1 VSLSLGERI
10 IRNFAIDYSYEEKA
24 ILNDLPLEEK
34 AQARLM
40 ETKHIIYGPVPSR
53 RLGHSLG
60 INNIPP
66 KICSYSCVYCQL
78 GNTINMQIERE
89 TFYKVEEIIQGIKE
103 KVKQVTG
110 KGEPIDYLT
119 FVPDGEPTLDAN
131 LGKEIEL
138 LKPLDIKI
146 AVITNASLIW
156 HEDVRQDLQKADW
169 VSLKVDTVSKETWR
183 RINRPQKS
191 LRHEAILDGMLK
203 FADIFK
209 GELTTES
216 MLIQGINDDSEE
228 IEKVAS
234 FLAKLKPTKAYLAI
248 PTRPP
253 AKRTITAPA
262 EKVINMAYQT
272 LSNRLSSVEYLIGYE
287 GNAFAFTGSVEDD
300 LLSIASVHPM
310 REEAVIELLRRAD
323 ADWGAVE
330 KLIKDGS
337 LVESQ
342 YGGKKFYMRKLPQ
355 HS

>member
-1 VSLSLGERI
+1 MVNS
-10 IRNFAIDYSYEEKA
+10 
-24 ILNDLPLEEK
+24 
-34 AQARLM
+34 
-40 ETKHIIYGPVPSR
+40 IIYGPVPSR

-78 GNTINMQIERE
+78 GNTANMQVERE
-89 TFYKVEEIIQGIKE
+89 TFYEPNEIVQSVKE
-103 KVKQVTG
+103 KVKQVRK

-138 LKPLDIKI
+138 LNSLDIKI

-156 HEDVRQDLQKADW
+156 REDVRQDLQKADW
-169 VSLKVDTVSKETWR
+169 VSLKVDTVSQEIWR

-191 LRHEAILDGMLK
+191 LPLETILDGMLK
-203 FADIFK
+203 FAHIYT

-228 IEKVAS
+228 IEKIAD
-234 FLAKLKPTKAYLAI
+234 FLAELKPDRAYLAI

-253 AKRTITAPA
+253 AKRTITAASEP
-262 EKVINMAYQT
+262 VINAAYQIF
-272 LSNRLSSVEYLIGYE
+272 SKRLGSVEYLIGYE
-287 GNAFAFTGSVEDD
+287 GNAFAFTGNVEDD
-300 LLSIASVHPM
+300 LLSITSVHPM
-310 REEAVIELLRRAD
+310 REEAVIELLRKAD
-323 ADWGAVE
+323 TGWGVVE

-337 LVESQ
+337 LMELEYQ
-342 YGGKKFYMRKLPQ
+342 GRKFYMRALPQ
-355 HS
+355 RGRYSPV